1 MNYRV
6 DLPDFHGPLD
16 LLLYLVKKNEVDVR
30 EIPIAKVAAQFQEY
44 LALLQVADIELAGD
58 FLVMAA
64 TLMEIKSR
72 MLLPQSGD
80 ASAATAEA
88 DDPRR
93 ELVKQLVEYKKFK
106 EAAARLEERADAR
119 QRRLPRQP
127 VEPTA
132 GPRGPPPVQAV
143 ELWDLVSAFGRLLS
157 ETQALQPRQVVVDE
171 TPLSVHVDAIRAR
184 LASEPRVRFRDLFTP
199 PYHRARLVG
208 LFLAVLELIK
218 SREVTLQQ
226 PEMFGD
232 IWLSA
237 STAESAS
244 GPAAQHE
251 PGDDAADSKRGGD
264 HQ

>member
-6 DLPDFHGPLD
+6 DLPAFHGPMD
-16 LLLYLVKKNEVDVR
+16 LLLYLVKKNEVDVLD
-30 EIPIAKVAAQFQEY
+30 IPIAKVAEQFQEY
-44 LALLQVADIELAGD
+44 LSLLQVADIELAGD

-72 MLLPQSGD
+72 MLLPQTGD
-80 ASAATAEA
+80 ASATTAEA

-127 VEPTA
+127 VETPA
-132 GPRGPPPVQAV
+132 GPTGPPPVQAV

-171 TPLSVHVDAIRAR
+171 TPLSVHVDSIRAR
-184 LASEPRVRFRDLFTP
+184 LASESRVRFRDLFTP
-199 PYHRARLVG
+199 PFYRTRLVG

-218 SREVTLQQ
+218 LREVILEQ

-237 STAESAS
+237 APSE
-244 GPAAQHE
+244 
-251 PGDDAADSKRGGD
+251 DGG
-264 HQ
+264 QKSEVGENRQI

>member
-30 EIPIAKVAAQFQEY
+30 DIPIAKIAAQFQEY
-44 LALLQVADIELAGD
+44 LSLLQVADIELAGD

-132 GPRGPPPVQAV
+132 GPTEPPPVQAV

-157 ETQALQPRQVVVDE
+157 ATQALQPRQVVVDE
-171 TPLSVHVDAIRAR
+171 TPLSVHVDSIRAR
-184 LASEPRVRFRDLFTP
+184 LASERRLRFRELFTP

-208 LFLAVLELIK
+208 LFLATLELIK
-218 SREVTLQQ
+218 LCEITLEQ

-232 IWLSA
+232 IWLS
-237 STAESAS
+237 SEV
-244 GPAAQHE
+244 
-251 PGDDAADSKRGGD
+251 RGQNSEVRSD
-264 HQ
+264 PV

>member
-30 EIPIAKVAAQFQEY
+30 DIPIARIAAQFQEY
-44 LALLQVADIELAGD
+44 LSLLQVADIELAGD

-72 MLLPQSGD
+72 MLLPQSGE

-106 EAAARLEERADAR
+106 EAAARLEERANAR

-132 GPRGPPPVQAV
+132 GPSGPPPVQAV

-171 TPLSVHVDAIRAR
+171 TPLSVHVDTIRAR
-184 LASEPRVRFRDLFTP
+184 LAMERRLRFRELFTP

-208 LFLAVLELIK
+208 LFLAILELIK
-218 SREVTLQQ
+218 LREIALEQ

-232 IWLSA
+232 IWLSTSA
-237 STAESAS
+237 AGPGSGSAAE
-244 GPAAQHE
+244 HE
-251 PGDDAADSKRGGD
+251 PGDEAADRERGG
-264 HQ
+264 HHE